1 MKSALLL
8 LCLCLIQW
16 AGHADQTPQ
25 QRYEE
30 AVKEVAKATTDGG
43 RLFALAK
50 AAKEGF
56 AAGKIEEARNHATN
70 LLGFAATCRTN
81 VLYGSAIQDGNIVL
95 GRIALQKDRV
105 EEAKR
110 RLIEAGKAPSSPV
123 RKTFGPNMSLAKEL
137 LERKEKDVVLEYLT
151 LCRKFW
157 VHDFG
162 KLDTWEEEIKAG
174 EIPNFGAN
182 LRY

>member
-1 MKSALLL
+1 
-8 LCLCLIQW
+8 
-16 AGHADQTPQ
+16 
-25 QRYEE
+25 
-30 AVKEVAKATTDGG
+30 
-43 RLFALAK
+43 
-50 AAKEGF
+50 
-56 AAGKIEEARNHATN
+56 
-70 LLGFAATCRTN
+70 